1 MQWWKSQRGLSG
13 DSLRNP
19 ITQVRHLIG
28 ELELREENSWENP
41 CTGKREHIG
50 LRVINLAE
58 GEWVHMNDRSRMTTQ
73 ERLQQMQLVGDA
85 EGIVQRAQYLLL
97 SEDWSELVVGIAL
110 ATGRRLAE
118 ILETGV
124 YGIKEPYTVWFEG
137 QVKGRTRT
145 PERYEI
151 PTLVRGYV
159 VVDAVE
165 KLRHLVDCRHLDL
178 EQVSQKYG
186 KAVNETVQ
194 RVYGEVIPARSDRE
208 RLSVH
213 NLRGLYASIAVLWY
227 CPDVVS
233 EVN

>member
-1 MQWWKSQRGLSG
+1 
-13 DSLRNP
+13 
-19 ITQVRHLIG
+19 
-28 ELELREENSWENP
+28 
-41 CTGKREHIG
+41 
-50 LRVINLAE
+50 
-58 GEWVHMNDRSRMTTQ
+58 RSRMTTQ

-97 SEDWSELVVGIAL
+97 SQDWSELVVGIAL

-118 ILETGV
+118 ILKTGV
-124 YGIKEPYTVWFEG
+124 YGIKEQYTVWFEG

-145 PERYEI
+145 AERYEI

-159 VVDAVE
+159 VVEAVE
-165 KLRHLVDCRHLDL
+165 KLRHLVNCSELEV

-194 RVYGEVIPARSDRE
+194 RVYSEVIPARSDRE
-208 RLSVH
+208 RLSVQ

-227 CPDVVS
+227 CPDEVS
-233 EVN
+233 EVNYKAYIQGHRF